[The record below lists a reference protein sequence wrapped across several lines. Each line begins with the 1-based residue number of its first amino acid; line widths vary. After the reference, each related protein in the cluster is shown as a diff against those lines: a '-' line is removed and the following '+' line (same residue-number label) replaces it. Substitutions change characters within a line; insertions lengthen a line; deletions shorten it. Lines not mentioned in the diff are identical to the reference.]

1 MSDEINNEATS
12 TEVEET
18 TETSP
23 NKDTIIACGIIGLAV
38 VGGIYFIKDKMVPF
52 VRGKINGLK
61 ALKANEKDKVVDV
74 TDTSKTASNK

>member
-12 TEVEET
+12 TEVEKT

-52 VRGKINGLK
+52 VREKINGLK
-61 ALKANEKDKVVDV
+61 ELKANKKDKVVDA
-74 TDTSKTASNK
+74 TNTSKAASNK

>member
-23 NKDTIIACGIIGLAV
+23 NKDTIIAFSIIGLAA
-38 VGGIYFIKDKMVPF
+38 VGGFYLIKDKMVPF
-52 VRGKINGLK
+52 VRGKINDLK
-61 ALKANEKDKVVDV
+61 ALKANEKDKVVDA
-74 TDTSKTASNK
+74 TNASKAASNK